1 MTTQNSH
8 KTQTTRKSSFLR
20 IEHTDPNHSE
30 RMHIGKMLRA
40 ASSSVQRCLLQR
52 TSTTR
57 KNASS
62 KSLNRLFTTN
72 ENRFYYR
79 RTLQQQ
85 PASLLASS
93 PHSTSHILFN
103 PVPNESF
110 RYFSSIV
117 DRDSLEKDTS
127 KVAMEASGQSEWAVK
142 LTKHLHVYYA
152 RLGLTQQIHFQHA
165 YEFKEGTSNFNE
177 KGWTAS
183 FTCPI
188 TAMKIKAGTIK
199 THLRGTFSDKK
210 NEEILIV
217 FEKDGII
224 YYDNKKLAQ
233 RACVAAVVDCLSA
246 NFLQDNLP
254 DEELLLEQYCEG
266 VPFVDLAA
274 AITEVQVKTSSEAAQ
289 IENGKDLAGWSYNP
303 MNSIAYLHRLYNPK
317 DLRASTVSDAIT
329 YRSSHLED
337 DVQKRVYWTA
347 QFQSPITSEC
357 FQSGILKSEDS
368 VRIQGETFYSN
379 KKLARMSSVGR
390 AVDCFIHR
398 RGWIGNTS
406 DNDFLFPDEC
416 VNGYEQFCVEE
427 PYSAV
432 GKVKVRVDVFV
443 PPPQKEKPTDPLI
456 TPKQVINNRYQA
468 LLREAVVQDC
478 FMNESIDIDVDG
490 KMLPYWSS
498 TFECPVTGKIFPGGT
513 LINIVECSSQGTAP
527 GTMNV
532 DGIVYYFDKKNAE
545 HAAAGRTFDILSA
558 TNFFSSFGLNDYKVV
573 PRFCEEDPHSYTEEY
588 ADDDEYDE
596 FVIQD
601 VPRAGS
607 FNTGSDS
614 RRTTMDVV
622 LDVWAEHS
630 VQYELK
636 ESVPSSDAI
645 STAKSWLEKMKL
657 EAGVPGTK
665 AASKTMTT
673 LRQTTVSTFSCNAIL
688 KALANAHLNGSA
700 GGSEDLARQIIKL
713 MISSSSSSAEL
724 PCAPDSS
731 TFTSYIRCLRCKSP
745 HDTAD
750 RAENFLEDM
759 LAGKSFEG
767 MKLPEPDCES
777 FNAVMKQWLYV
788 PGENSHAKVAALF
801 NRLESVADST
811 SSGLRPN
818 KESFLLVLESLAM
831 SEDEFNPTEAQKWIC
846 HMQEHVST
854 SDDDDMIVDT
864 EVYNAPLPL
873 PVGQNDMKSYIKGIY
888 SADFVSKRKEEDTL
902 HVNAIKIENWFHEM
916 ERISV
921 EEGKILAAPDI
932 DTYEA
937 VIQAWIKLAS
947 VEGLL
952 KAEKWAMRATE
963 ASAIDSDISPRLD
976 TFRTLA
982 LAWAWS
988 GSSQAPQ
995 RIENIIQK
1003 LDGLSETFPELT
1015 PDGELRSLLLV
1026 ALRNEQNMD
1035 PNRTLLHRAQEAS
1048 AYLNLIIDSHGGSED
1063 FVLAGDAFVT
1073 LIDLWHMAASE
1084 TSEDIHSAASEII
1097 ETVRMYVKYTGT
1109 LSMLKEKINDPNTNV
1124 SEETLEK
1131 GRRVFLDGDKIHEK
1145 AMQTILSVAGH
1156 EEERRKLV
1164 ERYFHE
1170 IERFLL
1176 RRNNF
1181 QRMLVSLSD
1190 EWGVDDYD
1198 LPIPVDLFEET
1209 LNWCKYLS
1217 NPTRNGEAI
1226 RLTIDIFR
1234 WTLHYQQQ
1242 GVIDQSKSVDIYA
1255 GVMEVI
1261 SAVVQSDAEKVL
1273 LVEKIVSDIVESNPG
1288 NNSIVSL
1295 IKSRVPKDIDVDDI
1309 LNSARL
1315 PAQRKS
1321 KKRKRLKKRRVKL
1334 LQRDDCMR

>member
-1 MTTQNSH
+1 
-8 KTQTTRKSSFLR
+8 
-20 IEHTDPNHSE
+20 
-30 RMHIGKMLRA
+30 MLRA
-40 ASSSVQRCLLQR
+40 TSSSVQRCLIQR
-52 TSTTR
+52 TSKTR
-57 KNASS
+57 NTISS
-62 KSLNRLFTTN
+62 KSFNSRLLTISISNN
-72 ENRFYYR
+72 ESRFYYSR
-79 RTLQQQ
+79 RTFQQQ
-85 PASLLASS
+85 PSLLASS
-93 PHSTSHILFN
+93 PHSTSHILVN
-103 PVPNESF
+103 PLPNESF
-110 RYFSSIV
+110 RQLSSIV
-117 DRDSLEKDTS
+117 TPDSEEKETS
-127 KVAMEASGQSEWAVK
+127 KVQVTTMASTMEASGQSEWAIA
-142 LTKHLHVYYA
+142 LTKHLHIYYS
-152 RLGLTQQIHFQHA
+152 RLGLTQQINFQHA
-165 YEFKEGTSNFNE
+165 YEFKEGISDSNE

-183 FTCPI
+183 FTCPV
-188 TAMKIKAGTIK
+188 TAMNIKAGTIK
-199 THLRGTFSDKK
+199 THLRGAFSDKK
-210 NEEILIV
+210 NDNDESSSSMNV
-217 FEKDGII
+217 FEKDGDI

-233 RACVAAVVDCLSA
+233 RACVATVVDLLSA
-246 NFLQDNLP
+246 KVLQDNLP
-254 DEELLLEQYCEG
+254 DEEVLLEQYCEE

-274 AITEVQVKTSSEAAQ
+274 AIAEVQVNASPETTQ
-289 IENGKDLAGWSYNP
+289 TQMQTENGQDNAGWSHNP
-303 MNSIAYLHRLYNPK
+303 MNAIAYLHRLYNAK
-317 DLRASTVSDAIT
+317 DLRASTVSDAVT

-337 DVQKRVYWTA
+337 DGSKRVYWTA

-368 VRIQGETFYSN
+368 IRIKGETFYTN
-379 KKLARMSSVGR
+379 KKLARMSAVGR
-390 AVDCFIHR
+390 AVDCFVHR
-398 RGWIGNTS
+398 RGWIGNVS
-406 DNDFLFPDEC
+406 DNDSDSAFSFSDEC

-427 PYSAV
+427 PYTAV
-432 GKVKVRVDVFV
+432 GEVRVSVDVFV

-468 LLREAVVQDC
+468 LLRDAIGQDC
-478 FMNESIDIDVDG
+478 FTNESINIDIDG

-498 TFECPVTGKIFPGGT
+498 TFECPVTGRIFPGGT
-513 LINIVECSSQGTAP
+513 LINIDECASQGTAP
-527 GTMNV
+527 GTMNI

-558 TNFFSSFGLNDYKVV
+558 TNFYSSFGLNDYKVV

-588 ADDDEYDE
+588 ADDEDYDE

-614 RRTTMDVV
+614 SRTTMDVV

-630 VQYELK
+630 VQHELK

-645 STAKSWLEKMKL
+645 STAKSWLEKMKS
-657 EAGVPGTK
+657 EAGVPGAKT
-665 AASKTMTT
+665 ASKTMTT

-688 KALANAHLNGSA
+688 KALANAHSNESA
-700 GGSEDLARQIIKL
+700 GDIEDLAREIIKL

-731 TFTSYIRCLRCKSP
+731 TFTSYMRCLRSKSP

-759 LAGKSFEG
+759 LAGNSFEG

-788 PGENSHAKVAALF
+788 PGEKSQAKVAALF
-801 NRLESVADST
+801 SRLESAADST
-811 SSGLRPN
+811 SSGLRSN
-818 KESFLLVLESLAM
+818 KESFLLVLESLAV
-831 SEDEFNPTEAQKWIC
+831 SVDEFNHIEAKKWIC
-846 HMQEHVST
+846 LMQEHVST

-873 PVGQNDMKSYIKGIY
+873 PVGQNDIKEYIKGIY
-888 SADFVSKRKEEDTL
+888 SADFVCERSEEDPL
-902 HVNAIKIENWFHEM
+902 YVNAIKIENWFHEM

-947 VEGLL
+947 EEGLL

-963 ASAIDSDISPRLD
+963 AAAIDSDISPRLD
-976 TFRTLA
+976 TFRSLA

-988 GSSQAPQ
+988 GSLQAPQ
-995 RIENIIQK
+995 RIEKIIQE

-1015 PDGELRSLLLV
+1015 PDGELRSLFLV
-1026 ALRNEQNMD
+1026 ALRNEQCTNPD
-1035 PNRTLLHRAQEAS
+1035 RTVLDRAQAAS
-1048 AYLNLIIDSHGGSED
+1048 EYLNLIIDSHGGSDD
-1063 FVLAGDAFVT
+1063 FVLNGDVFLT

-1084 TSEDIHSAASEII
+1084 TSETIQSAASEII
-1097 ETVRMYVKYTGT
+1097 ETVRMHHKYTGT
-1109 LSMLKEKINDPNTNV
+1109 LSMLKEQYNDPNKYV
-1124 SEETLEK
+1124 AEGTLEK
-1131 GRRVFLDGDKIHEK
+1131 CRSMFLDGDKIHEK
-1145 AMQTILSVAGH
+1145 AMKSILSVAEN

-1164 ERYFHE
+1164 ESYFHE

-1176 RRNNF
+1176 RRDNF
-1181 QRMLVSLSD
+1181 QRMLVPSSD

-1198 LPIPVDLFEET
+1198 LPIPADLFEET

-1226 RLTIDIFR
+1226 RLTTDIFR
-1234 WTLHYQQQ
+1234 WTLHYQHQ
-1242 GVIDQSKSVDIYA
+1242 GAIAQSKAVDIYS

-1273 LVEKIVSDIVESNPG
+1273 LVKKIVSDIVESNPG
-1288 NNSIVSL
+1288 NNSIVSS

-1315 PAQRKS
+1315 PTERKS
-1321 KKRKRLKKRRVKL
+1321 KKRKRFRKRRVKL
-1334 LQRDDCMR
+1334 LQRDDCIR